1 MSRRLRFISLTPDQQ
16 PIVNDAYQHG
26 EKRALRR
33 RAHAILL
40 SHKGH
45 TINQIRDILGV
56 KRDTVSTWLSQWE
69 KDGIEGLQDKPRE
82 GRPSLLN
89 ESELAVLQQLVEE
102 HPHQLTVLHAK
113 FQDKT
118 GKVVSQ
124 DTLRRALKKTATVVS
139 GYAAH

>member
-1 MSRRLRFISLTPDQQ
+1 MSRRLRFISLTPEQQ
-16 PIVNDAYQHG
+16 LILNDAYQHG
-26 EKRALRR
+26 VKRALRR

-45 TINQIRDILGV
+45 SINQIHDILGV

-69 KDGIEGLQDKPRE
+69 KDGMEGLQDKPRE
-82 GRPSLLN
+82 GRPHLLN

-102 HPHQLTVLHAK
+102 HPHQLPVLHAT
-113 FQDKT
+113 FQEKT

-124 DTLRRALKKTATVVS
+124 DTLRRALKKTVTVVS

>member
-16 PIVNDAYQHG
+16 LIVNDAYQHG
-26 EKRALRR
+26 AKRALRR

-45 TINQIRDILGV
+45 SINQIRNILGV
-56 KRDTVSTWLSQWE
+56 KRHTVSTWLSQWE

-82 GRPSLLN
+82 GRPHLLN

-102 HPHQLTVLHAK
+102 HSHQLPVLHAVI
-113 FQDKT
+113 FNP
-118 GKVVSQ
+118 VVQ
-124 DTLRRALKKTATVVS
+124 MAALKQPFFY
-139 GYAAH
+139 YARFPALSLG